1 MFKVML
7 LAQQGLT
14 NSNSYC
20 IILMNGNPPKLPYI
34 HSIKFDTRPHNGISF
49 HSNPNHNFVPRFVGS
64 WPVNLMYLPQIKVSL
79 NPYFWHFDQA
89 TSGALSILS
98 QNSTVGGAWRFLQRA
113 HTQWVGSLITIQYLL
128 HDKIIMIFFKIIHD
142 ILV

>member
-49 HSNPNHNFVPRFVGS
+49 HSNPNHNFVPRFVGGHS
-64 WPVNLMYLPQIKVSL
+64 NFWPK
-79 NPYFWHFDQA
+79 F
-89 TSGALSILS
+89 
-98 QNSTVGGAWRFLQRA
+98 
-113 HTQWVGSLITIQYLL
+113 
-128 HDKIIMIFFKIIHD
+128 IMAGQPNVPPPD
-142 ILV
+142 